1 MQPGENIL
9 EQRADQS
16 SITIPYQKQF
26 GTENLARAPLDDK
39 AYDDFK
45 SCNCGW
51 PDHMLLPK
59 GSATG
64 MSFDLFVMI
73 SNYDDDK
80 VVDSEG

>member
-1 MQPGENIL
+1 M
-9 EQRADQS
+9 
-16 SITIPYQKQF
+16 
-26 GTENLARAPLDDK
+26 DDK

-59 GSATG
+59 GSSAG